1 MQLINRTFSCKNQET
16 KLLPKS
22 NYSLLVTFYLE
33 GENNKV
39 FAPKVAGDKA
49 EELDMDLK
57 SHASLQTQ
65 AMHIDK
71 MKELVDSLRPSGLV

>member
-1 MQLINRTFSCKNQET
+1 MAWKVLSCKNQDT

-39 FAPKVAGDKA
+39 FAKVVGDKA

-57 SHASLQTQ
+57 SHAFSYT
-65 AMHIDK
+65 
-71 MKELVDSLRPSGLV
+71 